1 MDIGESVKVVDL
13 LARQS
18 YREHQLEPFL
28 SKLKE
33 EADNTVTLIGDLNE
47 SLKCESLFR
56 SVIILLSVISCVQL
70 HQFVRVFRFYNDALN
85 AACGDGLFGLFVML
99 VSAVISALF
108 FTILVWCNSH
118 TWIYFKHKA
127 KYVKVNIKARPYVY
141 LQLNS

>member
-1 MDIGESVKVVDL
+1 MMDIGESVKVVDL

-56 SVIILLSVISCVQL
+56 SVIVRMSVISKVTSSINV
-70 HQFVRVFRFYNDALN
+70 FVFPD
-85 AACGDGLFGLFVML
+85 
-99 VSAVISALF
+99 S
-108 FTILVWCNSH
+108 T
-118 TWIYFKHKA
+118 TT
-127 KYVKVNIKARPYVY
+127 P
-141 LQLNS
+141 

>member
-56 SVIILLSVISCVQL
+56 SVIVTMSVI
-70 HQFVRVFRFYNDALN
+70 FK
-85 AACGDGLFGLFVML
+85 
-99 VSAVISALF
+99 VISS
-108 FTILVWCNSH
+108 INV
-118 TWIYFKHKA
+118 
-127 KYVKVNIKARPYVY
+127 YVFPD
-141 LQLNS
+141 STTTP

>member
-1 MDIGESVKVVDL
+1 MVFNYHSLGITQPTLQLKDILPNKYFLYFQDSQRAVMDIGESVKVVDL

-56 SVIILLSVISCVQL
+56 SVIILLFAI
-70 HQFVRVFRFYNDALN
+70 
-85 AACGDGLFGLFVML
+85 
-99 VSAVISALF
+99 
-108 FTILVWCNSH
+108 
-118 TWIYFKHKA
+118 
-127 KYVKVNIKARPYVY
+127 
-141 LQLNS
+141 